1 MKGDEPHPYLIQFK
15 PCAISKVE
23 VNYTPD
29 GTFATYSDGSPVAT
43 ELRLSFQETKL
54 IFEDEVDQGF

>member
-1 MKGDEPHPYLIQFK
+1 MHGGSPHEWLTQFK
-15 PCAISKVE
+15 PCAISNVS
-23 VNYTPD
+23 VNFTPD

>member
-1 MKGDEPHPYLIQFK
+1 MHGNKPHEWLTQFK
-15 PCAISKVE
+15 PCAISNVS
-23 VNYTPD
+23 VNFTPD